1 MKIAHITK
9 TLTLGG
15 GPRAIFY
22 MCKAMPEEQFILYAK
37 RGIME
42 EDFKTLDNVELRFV
56 NDWSFFTCRK
66 IYKQCL
72 AEHVDIMHFH
82 SMFPAIL
89 FWPFEKIPRVLTF
102 HGLHIRKYDFVSQPI
117 KSALRRWVK
126 NEFVRRFDA
135 CIVLNESDRHYMTKL
150 LYNNSYVNKL
160 YVVPNAVMLD
170 EKQLADM
177 PKVEF
182 AEDTL
187 NLLVVA
193 RYDFPKGIDV
203 LLDMVKEVKIKE
215 VDWHIHFI
223 GDEPVH
229 QIVERY
235 LGMGVKCISYIGET
249 NQPYAW
255 MKAADYLL
263 LPSRWEGLPM
273 VVLEALELGTKV
285 IAADTANVNDLADE
299 RNVWIY
305 RQGDAESFA
314 ETIQYCAAQKNLPMD
329 VDMMQFSLETIGRHL
344 HELYEDINKIKG

>member
-1 MKIAHITK
+1 MKIVHITK
-9 TLTLGG
+9 ALSLGG

-22 MCKAMPEEQFILYAK
+22 MCKSMPEAQFILYAK

-42 EDFKTLDNVELRFV
+42 EGFKTLDNVELRFV

-89 FWPFEKIPRVLTF
+89 FWPFKKIPRVLTF
-102 HGLHIRKYDFVSQPI
+102 HGLHIRKYDFISQSI
-117 KSALRRWVK
+117 KRALRRWVK
-126 NEFVRRFDA
+126 NEFVRRFNA
-135 CIVLNESDRHYMTKL
+135 CIVLNESDKQYMTNL
-150 LYNNSYVNKL
+150 LYNKSYADKL
-160 YVVPNAVMLD
+160 QIIPNAVMLN
-170 EKQLADM
+170 EKQLSDM
-177 PKVEF
+177 PNVDFLK
-182 AEDTL
+182 DTL

-193 RYDFPKGIDV
+193 RYDFQKGFDL
-203 LLDMVKEVKIKE
+203 LLDMLKKSDFDIPVE
-215 VDWHIHFI
+215 IHFI
-223 GDEPVH
+223 GDEKVR
-229 QIVERY
+229 QTVEEY
-235 LGMGVKCISYIGET
+235 QKAGVGFIEYIGCT

-305 RQGDAESFA
+305 RQADAENFA
-314 ETIQYCAAQKNLPMD
+314 ETVACCAAQKKLP
-329 VDMMQFSLETIGRHL
+329 VDMDITKFSLESVGSL
-344 HELYEDINKIKG
+344 LQDFYEKVR

>member
-135 CIVLNESDRHYMTKL
+135 CIVLNESDKQYMTNL
-150 LYNNSYVNKL
+150 LYNKDYANKL
-160 YVVPNAVMLD
+160 HVITNAVMLD

-177 PKVEF
+177 PKVDFSE
-182 AEDTL
+182 ETL

-193 RYDFPKGIDV
+193 RYDFPKGIDL
-203 LLDMVKEVKIKE
+203 LLDMMKKIKE
-215 VDWHIHFI
+215 KVDWHIYFI
-223 GDEPVH
+223 GDEPVR
-229 QIVERY
+229 QIVEKYQGR
-235 LGMGVKCISYIGET
+235 GVKCISYIGET

-255 MKAADYLL
+255 MQSADYLL

-299 RNVWIY
+299 RNVWLY
-305 RQGDAESFA
+305 RQGNAEDFVNVVKRCGLKKDMLTS
-314 ETIQYCAAQKNLPMD
+314 TDMTKYSLKNVGALLEQVYSEL
-329 VDMMQFSLETIGRHL
+329 VDKKR
-344 HELYEDINKIKG
+344 

>member
-1 MKIAHITK
+1 MKIVHITK
-9 TLTLGG
+9 SLSLGG

-22 MCKAMPEEQFILYAK
+22 MCKSMPEAQFILYAK

-56 NDWSFFTCRK
+56 DDWSFSTCRK
-66 IYKQCL
+66 IYGQCL
-72 AEHVDIMHFH
+72 AEHVEVMHFH
-82 SMFPAIL
+82 SMFPAIM
-89 FWPFEKIPRVLTF
+89 FWPFKKISRVLTF
-102 HGLHIRKYDFVSQPI
+102 HGLHIRKYDFISQPI
-117 KSALRRWVK
+117 KRALRRWVK

-135 CIVLNESDRHYMTKL
+135 CIVLNESDKQYMTNL
-150 LYNNSYVNKL
+150 LYNKGYADKL
-160 YVVPNAVMLD
+160 QIIPNAVMLD

-177 PKVEF
+177 PNVDFPK
-182 AEDTL
+182 DTL

-193 RYDFPKGIDV
+193 RYDFQKGFDL
-203 LLDMVKEVKIKE
+203 LLDMLEKSDFDIPVE
-215 VDWHIHFI
+215 IHFI
-223 GDEPVH
+223 GDEKVR
-229 QIVERY
+229 QTVEEY
-235 LGMGVKCISYIGET
+235 QKAGVGFIEYIGCT

-305 RQGDAESFA
+305 RQDDVESFA
-314 ETIQYCAAQKNLPMD
+314 ETVQYCVAQRNLP
-329 VDMMQFSLETIGRHL
+329 VNADMEKYSLDYVGKCLR
-344 HELYEDINKIKG
+344 ELYKSIVRDI